1 MCRLFGFRSDVPD
14 RVHESLVREA
24 NSLRVQSHEH
34 KDGWG
39 IASYEGKGSEP
50 QVARGTGAAHSDP
63 EFEHVSS
70 LVSSHAVLAHI
81 RLASV
86 GPINIENA
94 HPFVWGRWTFAHNG
108 TLQRFDDHAAT
119 VEALIDPDFRALI
132 RGQTD
137 SERCFY
143 LFLTLLRARCPLEDP
158 PFDVVARTLVETA
171 RTVVRITEHRA
182 VMPSSTNF
190 LVTDGRL
197 MLATRRNRTL
207 FYSEKKRR
215 QDGCISDAPRPG
227 VRLRQFV
234 VASEALET
242 ENHWHELPEDAVCGV
257 DDELRFWRW
266 SFDELAPAPRVQPAG

>member
-1 MCRLFGFRSDVPD
+1 MCRLFGFRSDVPE

-39 IASYEGKGSEP
+39 IASYKHGPEP
-50 QVARGTGAAHSDP
+50 EVARGTGPAHADP
-63 EFEHVSS
+63 EFERVSNIT
-70 LVSSHAVLAHI
+70 SSHAVIAHV

-108 TLQRFDDHAAT
+108 TLQRFDQHAQT
-119 VEALIDPDFRALI
+119 VEALIDEDLRKLI
-132 RGQTD
+132 RGETD

-143 LFLTLLRARCPLEDP
+143 LFLSRLRARCDVEAP
-158 PFDVVARTLVETA
+158 PFEEVARALVDTA
-171 RTVVRITEHRA
+171 RTVVEITEQRA
-182 VMPSSTNF
+182 LKPSSTNF

-197 MLATRRNRTL
+197 MLATRRHRTL

-215 QDGCISDAPRPG
+215 LLGQSAGPRVG
-227 VRLRQFV
+227 ERLRQFV
-234 VASEALET
+234 VASEILEGET
-242 ENHWHELPEDAVCGV
+242 DWHELPENAVCGV
-257 DDELRFWRW
+257 DEQMRFWRW
-266 SFDELAPAPRVQPAG
+266 GFDELVEPSALSR